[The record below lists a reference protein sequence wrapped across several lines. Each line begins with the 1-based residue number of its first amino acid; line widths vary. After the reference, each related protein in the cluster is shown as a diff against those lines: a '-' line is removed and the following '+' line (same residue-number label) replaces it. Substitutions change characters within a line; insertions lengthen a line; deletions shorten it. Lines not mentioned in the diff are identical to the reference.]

1 MPDPLSISGE
11 ASLAPTTLRITALS
25 VAEPVRLFFALWP
38 EAGLQQTFYEA
49 GLKLYQRCGG
59 RPTRRENIHL
69 TLAFLGEVDADRM
82 QCVMDVADQI
92 TLPTFDMLFTCL
104 GWWRQNQVAWAAT
117 DETPRPLIDLVKQ
130 LQLGLIAAGFKFDE
144 RRYQAHVT
152 LLRKAN
158 CPSGLIESPPIIWQ
172 AKDFVLVRS
181 TLHMDG
187 PHYAIVQR
195 WPLQPKA
202 D

>member
-38 EAGLQQTFYEA
+38 EANLQQAFFET

-59 RPTRRENIHL
+59 RRTRRENIHL
-69 TLAFLGEVDADRM
+69 TLAFLGAVEVDRM
-82 QCVMDVADQI
+82 QCVTDVADRI
-92 TLPTFDMLFTCL
+92 TLPACNMLFTRL

-117 DETPRPLIDLVKQ
+117 DEPPRALVDLVKQ
-130 LQLGLIAAGFKFDE
+130 LQWGLTAQGFKFDE
-144 RRYQAHVT
+144 RRFQPHVT
-152 LLRKAN
+152 LLREAN
-158 CPSGLIESPPIIWQ
+158 CPPGLVESQPIVWR
-172 AKDFVLVRS
+172 AHEFVLVRS
-181 TLHMDG
+181 TLREDG

-195 WPLQPKA
+195 WPLQTITN
-202 D
+202 

>member
-1 MPDPLSISGE
+1 M
-11 ASLAPTTLRITALS
+11 R
-25 VAEPVRLFFALWP
+25 AEPVRLFFALWP
-38 EAGLQQTFYEA
+38 ETGLQRTFYES

-59 RPTRRENIHL
+59 RRTRRENIHL
-69 TLAFLGEVDADRM
+69 TLAFLGVVEADRM
-82 QCVMDVADQI
+82 PAVMQVADLIQ
-92 TLPTFDMLFTCL
+92 LPAVDLLFSRM

-117 DETPRPLIDLVKQ
+117 DETPRLLIDLVKQ
-130 LQLGLIAAGFKFDE
+130 LQLGLMAAGFKFDE

-158 CPSGLIESPPIIWQ
+158 CPQGLIDSALIRWQ
-172 AKDFVLVRS
+172 AKDFVLVQS
-181 TLHMDG
+181 TLHANG